1 LVENNYTSPS
11 HGRYGPLLQMGSK
24 TLNTM
29 IEHGTCTHKGSLP
42 QIAIAENNIK
52 IWHITK

>member
-52 IWHITK
+52 I